1 MAFTPNTKLYL
12 GSVPFDPSYTHV
24 VYIPDREQQ
33 RAQIAARCTFGVNR
47 EDYTYQRV
55 NNTVKVPYNAEQLY
69 GLNYC
74 MFQNTNYGNRW
85 FYSFITNIEYVSE
98 NTSRLWL
105 QDDVFQTWFPDAS
118 VQVSYVE
125 REHVNDDTIGA
136 HLKDEGLSCGEMKV
150 QYSTIDNDKTELYVV
165 VASAVDPKTDG
176 TYANNGGDVYMN
188 VYSGTSFTTF
198 IGLEDFIKFMKA
210 LSDNGQ
216 QDAVSAVYM
225 VPRYAIGTI
234 SKKDDGYGYWV
245 DGNKP
250 TPEQEINVNLGFTT
264 LDGYK
269 PKNNKMYC
277 YPFEYAELTNFMG
290 ESQKLRLE
298 FFGTDGVV
306 HLQRTGGADVNSRC
320 MYIPCNYNGFT
331 RATELALN
339 MPQYPSINWVY
350 QTWANNY
357 GASKFTFYDPLSGQ
371 ELQQA
376 NSLVDLPIYNYTA
389 NATNQAVGLAGQIL
403 STVAQGFA
411 QGRSTA
417 GKRDII
423 GASGGLLSGVAGTVS
438 SVYAGSAQIQADL
451 AKQMRQPNTSRG
463 GTNSSV
469 SLVNIGSFTMGI
481 RKYTCRAEFA
491 KMCDDYMSAF
501 GYNVSEFKQPN
512 LTGRASWNYV
522 KTIGM
527 QLHGKIPTDAMQ
539 SLQNMFDRGITLWHT
554 WDVGNYGLDNSIV

>member
-24 VYIPDREQQ
+24 VYIADREQQ

-47 EDYTYQRV
+47 EDYTYQRP

-85 FYSFITNIEYVSE
+85 FYAFITNIEYVSE
-98 NTSRLWL
+98 DTSRLWL

-118 VQVSYVE
+118 VQTSYVE
-125 REHVNDDTIGA
+125 REHVNDDAIGA

-150 QYSTIDNDKTELYVV
+150 QYATLDNDETELYLVA
-165 VASAVDPKTDG
+165 ASAVDPKKDG
-176 TYANNGGDVYMN
+176 TYSNNGGDVYMN
-188 VYSGTSFTTF
+188 MYSGTSLTVFGTVEAF
-198 IGLEDFIKFMKA
+198 SNFMTA
-210 LSDNGQ
+210 LSNNGQ

-225 VPRYAIGTI
+225 VPRYALGEVTGK
-234 SKKDDGYGYWV
+234 SDGYGWWV
-245 DGNKP
+245 NGNQK
-250 TPEQEINVNLGFTT
+250 TPSKTLDYKLGFTT

-277 YPFEYAELTNFMG
+277 YPFEYVELTNFMG
-290 ESQKLRLE
+290 ENQKLRLE
-298 FFGTDGVV
+298 FFGSDGAV
-306 HLQRTGGADVNSRC
+306 HLERTGGADVNSKC
-320 MYIPCNYNGFT
+320 MYIPKNYNGIT

-339 MPQYPSINWVY
+339 MPQYPSVNWVY

-357 GASKFTFYDPLSGQ
+357 GASKFTYYVPFSDQ
-371 ELQQA
+371 EIQA
-376 NSLVDLPIYNYTA
+376 NSLVDLPTWNYVG
-389 NATNQAVGLAGQIL
+389 NATSQTAELMGQTL
-403 STVAQGFA
+403 STITQALSQSKSAAGMRDVVGSSGALMA
-411 QGRSTA
+411 SAVRNTA
-417 GKRDII
+417 DTY
-423 GASGGLLSGVAGTVS
+423 L
-438 SVYAGSAQIQADL
+438 GSAQIQADL
-451 AKQMRQPNTSRG
+451 AKQVRQPNTSRG
-463 GTNSSV
+463 GTNSSTC
-469 SLVNIGSFTMGI
+469 LANIGSFTMGL

-491 KMCDDYMSAF
+491 KMCDDYLSAF
-501 GYNVSEFKQPN
+501 GYNVSEFKHPN

-527 QLHGKIPTDAMQ
+527 QLHGKIPSDAMQ

>member
-24 VYIPDREQQ
+24 VYMPDREVQ

-47 EDYTYQRV
+47 EDYTYQRP

-125 REHVNDDTIGA
+125 REHVSDDTIGA

-150 QYSTIDNDKTELYVV
+150 QYSTIDNDKTELYIV

-176 TYANNGGDVYMN
+176 TYSNNGGDVYMN
-188 VYSGTSFTTF
+188 VYSGTSLTTF
-198 IGLEDFIKFMKA
+198 TMLEDFINFMKA

-225 VPRYAIGTI
+225 VPRYALGTI
-234 SKKDDGYGYWV
+234 SKKSDGYGLWV
-245 DGNKP
+245 DGNKH
-250 TPEQEINVNLGFTT
+250 TPEQELNIKLGFTT

-277 YPFEYAELTNFMG
+277 YPFEYVELTNFMG
-290 ESQKLRLE
+290 ENQKLRLE

-320 MYIPCNYNGFT
+320 MYIPWNYNGLT

-357 GASKFTFYDPLSGQ
+357 GSGKFSFYTGFTDQPT
-371 ELQQA
+371 EA
-376 NSLVDLPIYNYTA
+376 NSLTDLPVWNYGADTLNQLLGVVEQA
-389 NATNQAVGLAGQIL
+389 IGVGTQVATG
-403 STVAQGFA
+403 
-411 QGRSTA
+411 GRSIRA
-417 GKRDII
+417 KGEAAHG
-423 GASGGLLSGVAGTVS
+423 GAGLLGGVS
-438 SVYAGSAQIQADL
+438 SFVTNSVLGSAQIQADL

-469 SLVNIGSFTMGI
+469 SLANIGSFTMGI
-481 RKYTCRAEFA
+481 RKYTCRSEFA
-491 KMCDDYMSAF
+491 KMCDDYLSAF